1 MTFLCKIEGMADP
14 GTRNVVLGEG
24 PDELDIVIVQTA
36 GTRHAYINSCPHEH
50 IPLETFPNHF
60 LTEDKKYLLC
70 SGHGARFVLATGECV
85 SGPCF
90 GQIADAASDR
100 GTRRRALSRRSAPAR
115 QRSRARCASAA
126 AGTTW
131 TENKLPPAHKVAR
144 RTA

>member
-36 GTRHAYINSCPHEH
+36 GVRHAYINSCPHEY

-60 LTEDKKYLLC
+60 LTEDKKHFLC

-90 GQIADAASDR
+90 GKSLTRLSIEERDGALYLADPR
-100 GTRRRALSRRSAPAR
+100 APADIV
-115 QRSRARCASAA
+115 RATR
-126 AGTTW
+126 
-131 TENKLPPAHKVAR
+131 VAR
-144 RTA
+144 RW